1 MVVWI
6 IYCCTSCWL
15 LHKKSWPP
23 LRSTVK
29 SPIDHK
35 VRALH
40 FPRNSLPAWLKWH
53 FLFHS
58 LPPNRQS
65 LNSRN
70 SFLFTWS
77 STYESRD
84 NKSTAFDCPLSHRRS
99 KSRLK
104 LKVFLI
110 HLNFLYFSARSTSE
124 EEAPRKRFKN
134 IKIFR
139 EAETFFLDLINS
151 LRHNCALA
159 DRFSSS
165 PPSGFR
171 SRLFNMSLY

>member
-6 IYCCTSCWL
+6 IYCFASCRL

-29 SPIDHK
+29 SASNHE
-35 VRALH
+35 VRAFH
-40 FPRNSLPAWLKWH
+40 FSRDSLPAWLKRH
-53 FLFHS
+53 FLHS
-58 LPPNRQS
+58 TLPPNRQP

-110 HLNFLYFSARSTSE
+110 HLNFLYFSARTTSE

-134 IKIFR
+134 IKFFR

-159 DRFSSS
+159 NRTSDFSSS
-165 PPSGFR
+165 PP
-171 SRLFNMSLY
+171 